1 VSQSRRLINRA
12 SPGAGIAGFLIGTA
26 GMFAVV
32 YSTQAILPVL
42 GRDFH
47 VSPSRAGL
55 TVSVVVIALAAGA
68 WVWGALSDRI
78 GRKRSIVLASALLV
92 PPTIG
97 AGLAPTFDALLG
109 FRALQGLCMPGLLAS
124 GVPYVAEALVPR
136 IGTRAM
142 GYYVTAL
149 VAGGVIGRVG
159 VGLVTVAVS
168 WRWGVGGL
176 AVLPLGAALLMHRSL
191 AELPLPART
200 AGRLRGTLVQLRNRT
215 LLHASAAGSAL
226 FFTFV
231 GSFSYVTYRLE
242 RPPFRFGTAAVSL
255 VFVLWLLGASA
266 PLVGRLAERLGWT
279 RLALAGLALTAAGL
293 LLTLPDTLPTLFAG
307 LALIALGNFGGVTAA
322 QIGVAGATSV
332 DHGAASAIYFT
343 LYYTTGALG
352 GFVPGLAWES
362 WGWNGVALLGFGVVL
377 IAAVVLGGYRRYDHG

>member
-1 VSQSRRLINRA
+1 LFNRTDTR
-12 SPGAGIAGFLIGTA
+12 AGMAGFLIGTA
-26 GMFAVV
+26 GMFAVM

-42 GRDFH
+42 SRDLH
-47 VSPSRAGL
+47 VAPVRAGL

-68 WVWGALSDRI
+68 WIWGSLSDRI

-92 PPTIG
+92 APTIG
-97 AGLAPTFDALLG
+97 AGLAPTFGALLA

-124 GVPYVAEALVPR
+124 GVPYVTEALVPR
-136 IGTRAM
+136 IGARAM

-149 VAGGVIGRVG
+149 VAGGVIGRIG
-159 VGLVTVAVS
+159 VALVTVAAG

-191 AELPLPART
+191 ADLPLPTRT
-200 AGRLRGTLVQLRNRT
+200 AGRLRGTFAQLRNRT
-215 LLHASAAGSAL
+215 LLRASVAGSAF
-226 FFTFV
+226 FFTFL

-266 PLVGRLAERLGWT
+266 PLVGRLADRFGWT
-279 RLALAGLALTAAGL
+279 RLALSGLAATAAGL

-307 LALIALGNFGGVTAA
+307 LALIALGNFGGVTAT
-322 QIGVAGATSV
+322 QIGVADATSV
-332 DHGAASAIYFT
+332 DLGAASAIYFT

-352 GFVPGLAWES
+352 GFVPGLAWQA
-362 WGWNGVALLGFGVVL
+362 WGWDGVALLGLGVVV
-377 IAAVVLGGYRRYDHG
+377 AAGIVLVGSGSRVPYDQG